1 MGAPFSPAQA
11 YPIDL
16 GTIKAMAGGAYDGS
30 SRFSREL
37 ASWQPAS
44 LSPDQE
50 LNRDKEALDARM
62 RDMMRNDAY
71 TNGAVATHRDSIVGG
86 LYRVNAQPDWKV
98 LGADETWAE
107 EFQEWAEK
115 NFTLWAESPDNWPDA
130 SRLNTLTG
138 LVRMVVG
145 LGVLTGESLSTVEW
159 IRSSNERRP
168 SNTAI
173 QMVHVDRLSNPHGYD
188 DTAYLRRGIERD
200 FRGAPIAAHIRRTHP
215 SEFYSDDPANW
226 EWARVPFRKPWG
238 RLQVIHI
245 YEQMQPDQSRG
256 ISSMVSALKEMKM
269 TKKFRDIV
277 LQNAVVNATYAA
289 AIESELPTETLWQQ
303 LGQGTGDN
311 GIELY
316 LNALAAYTG
325 GAKNLHIDGVKIPHL
340 FPGTKLNLKPMGT
353 PGGVGT
359 EFEQALLRYVASSLG
374 LSYEQFSK
382 DYTKTN
388 YSSARASLVETWK
401 FMQSRKKMFADRFAS
416 AVYSL
421 WIEEQINA
429 GFAPMPAGKKATHFY
444 EGLNNEAYCKCDWIG
459 ASRGQIDELKETQ
472 AAVLRIKE
480 GLSTFEEE
488 ISRTGKDFRD
498 VFAQQSREKKLRQT
512 LDIEIVPTQLAVA
525 EVGAKAAEQQ
535 QDSDDDEAANDEAA
549 NDEGKKKA
557 AKAKA
562 IAVKLIAAIAGAVGD
577 LE

>member
-1 MGAPFSPAQA
+1 MGASFHLTPAQA
-11 YPIDL
+11 YPLDRA
-16 GTIKAMAGGAYDGS
+16 TVKALGGAYEGA

-37 ASWQPAS
+37 ATWRPAS

-50 LNRDKEALDARM
+50 LNRDKEALDART
-62 RDMMRNDAY
+62 RDMVRNDGYA
-71 TNGAVATHRDSIVGG
+71 NGAVATHRDSIVGG
-86 LYRVNAQPDWKV
+86 MYRVNAQPDWKV

-145 LGVLTGESLSTVEW
+145 LGVYGGEALATVEW
-159 IRSSNERRP
+159 LRSNNERRP
-168 SNTAI
+168 SNTAF
-173 QMVHVDRLSNPHGYD
+173 QMIHLDRLSNPNGQD
-188 DTAYLRRGIERD
+188 DTAFIRRGVERD
-200 FRGAPIAAHIRRTHP
+200 RYGAPVAVHIRSSHP
-215 SEFYSDDPANW
+215 SEWYSDNPTPVW
-226 EWARVPFRKPWG
+226 TRVPMRKPWG

-245 YEQMQPDQSRG
+245 FEQVQPDQSRG
-256 ISSMVSALKEMKM
+256 VSSMVSVLKEMKM
-269 TKKFRDIV
+269 TKSFRDIV

-289 AIESELPTETLWQQ
+289 AIESELPTETLWDQ
-303 LGQGTGDN
+303 LGVGTGDN
-311 GIELY
+311 GVERY
-316 LNALAAYTG
+316 LTALAEYTG

-359 EFEQALLRYVASSLG
+359 DFEQALLRYAAASLG

-401 FMQSRKKMFADRFAS
+401 FMQSRKKMFADRFAT

-421 WIEEQINA
+421 WLEEQIN
-429 GFAPMPAGKKATHFY
+429 GGLAPLPAGKTAAHFY
-444 EGLNNEAYCKCDWIG
+444 EGLNKEAYCKCDWIG
-459 ASRGQIDELKETQ
+459 ASRGQIDEYKETQ

-488 ISRTGKDFRD
+488 IARSGKDFRE
-498 VFAQQSREKKLRQT
+498 VFAQQAREKTLRKKLG
-512 LDIEIVPTQLAVA
+512 IEIVATQLAVA
-525 EVGAKAAEQQ
+525 AMGAQQ
-535 QDSDDDEAANDEAA
+535 QDQQQNDNAP
-549 NDEGKKKA
+549 
-557 AKAKA
+557 AK
-562 IAVKLIAAIAGAVGD
+562 
-577 LE
+577 EEQ